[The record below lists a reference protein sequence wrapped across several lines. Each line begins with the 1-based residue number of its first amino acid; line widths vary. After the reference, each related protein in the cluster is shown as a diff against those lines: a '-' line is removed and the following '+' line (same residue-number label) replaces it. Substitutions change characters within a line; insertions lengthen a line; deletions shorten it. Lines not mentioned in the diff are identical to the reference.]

1 MIRRDFTLILLIV
14 FSISGCSSVI
24 KRRTDKLSIIQG
36 ITSVREVEFNILS
49 LAKAN
54 LTFELRSAEGEI
66 IAPEEIKKITRQGS
80 NWATHK
86 IIFLREQKNDYN
98 LFVYQDGKLVD
109 QRLIGKG
116 QKTQSTLKLAVVSCA
131 NGYYSDHLKIWDTI
145 AEKNPEYL
153 LMIGDNLYADIS
165 QSGVKLKVTPDL
177 LWEKY
182 VDQRLS
188 LPIFFQQKLI
198 PIHALWDDH
207 DYGMNDGNETY
218 EYKKESA
225 QIFDAFFAQSLNDE
239 NYTKGK
245 GIGGLLS
252 MGDFNLFFLDGRSFR
267 SPESTGLHLGKEQ
280 QGWLMKTLAEESQPS
295 LLIKGDQFFGG
306 YHRFESYEGNH
317 PKDFENFI
325 LDLRKMKMPFIF
337 FSGDRHLSEIM
348 QFPRSLFGLP
358 SFEITSSPV
367 HSKLFPDS
375 SEKNPWRVVH
385 NDSAM
390 NFMLIQNVAEDNH
403 WFLDVENIGE
413 NGEVFF
419 KRELAVFIK
428 DLQNNL
434 QEARKRRTGKR
445 RYQKI
450 RGRRR

>member
-1 MIRRDFTLILLIV
+1 MIGKNLIRLLLILV
-14 FSISGCSSVI
+14 FFSGCSSTI

-36 ITSVREVEFNILS
+36 VTSAREVEFNILS

-66 IAPEEIKKITRQGS
+66 ISPDEIKKISRQGS
-80 NWATHK
+80 NWVVHK
-86 IIFLREQKNDYN
+86 IIFIRDQKIDYN
-98 LFVYQDGKLVD
+98 LFVYQDGRLLD

-116 QKTQSTLKLAVVSCA
+116 QKSQSSLKLAVVSCA
-131 NGYYSDHLKIWDTI
+131 NSNFSDHYKIWDTI
-145 AEKNPEYL
+145 ADKNPEYL

-165 QSGVKLKVTPDL
+165 QSGVKLKVAPDL

-218 EYKKESA
+218 EYKSESA
-225 QIFDAFFAQSLNDE
+225 QIFEAFFAQSLNDE

-245 GIGGLLS
+245 GVGGLLA

-267 SPESTGLHLGKEQ
+267 STDSSGMHLGKEQ
-280 QGWLMKTLAEESQPS
+280 QDWLMKALAEESQPS

-306 YHRFESYEGNH
+306 YHRFESFEGNH
-317 PKDFENFI
+317 QKDFENFI
-325 LDLRKMKMPFIF
+325 ADLRKMKMPFIF
-337 FSGDRHLSEIM
+337 LSGDRHLSEIM

-375 SEKNPWRVVH
+375 GEKNPWRVVH
-385 NDSAM
+385 NDAAM

-445 RYQKI
+445 RYLRV